1 MLQKR
6 LNYPHYLWYF
16 FYWLLLV
23 DSINGFFLGLGQ
35 SFPLGIIYKSI
46 LLFCLI
52 AIALKDRKNIP
63 SLFLW
68 IGYLSIF
75 LIHFSCKWE
84 CRKIR
89 RYSFF
94 VEQVL
99 GGVLGLSSNG
109 KNSKG
114 LPKFHL

>member
-46 LLFCLI
+46 LLFNC
-52 AIALKDRKNIP
+52 
-63 SLFLW
+63 
-68 IGYLSIF
+68 
-75 LIHFSCKWE
+75 
-84 CRKIR
+84 
-89 RYSFF
+89 YSA
-94 VEQVL
+94 
-99 GGVLGLSSNG
+99 
-109 KNSKG
+109 KR
-114 LPKFHL
+114 

>member
-63 SLFLW
+63 SLFFVDWLFKY
-68 IGYLSIF
+68 ISYSF
-75 LIHFSCKWE
+75 FMQWE
-84 CRKIR
+84 SGRIR

-94 VEQVL
+94 C
-99 GGVLGLSSNG
+99 
-109 KNSKG
+109 
-114 LPKFHL
+114 

>member
-63 SLFLW
+63 SLF
-68 IGYLSIF
+68 
-75 LIHFSCKWE
+75 C
-84 CRKIR
+84 
-89 RYSFF
+89 
-94 VEQVL
+94 
-99 GGVLGLSSNG
+99 GLAI
-109 KNSKG
+109 
-114 LPKFHL
+114 